1 MSGEPQEVFFDHEG
15 QSAVFL
21 ELGGSRC
28 AILINISR
36 QMPYNRFWY
45 LQFPNSD
52 DFMYLLRRLFPE
64 SLNQTFINVIAPE
77 WLEEFADNVKIG
89 NNHIYDHIF
98 IYTKIMM
105 IYLKIADTLQD
116 LIDDD
121 SASLSAVGRIQTM
134 VILFQPE
141 VQSIV
146 IRYSN

>member
-77 WLEEFADNVKIG
+77 WLEEFADNVKI
-89 NNHIYDHIF
+89 
-98 IYTKIMM
+98 
-105 IYLKIADTLQD
+105 ADTLQD

>member
-1 MSGEPQEVFFDHEG
+1 MII
-15 QSAVFL
+15 FL
-21 ELGGSRC
+21 
-28 AILINISR
+28 
-36 QMPYNRFWY
+36 
-45 LQFPNSD
+45 
-52 DFMYLLRRLFPE
+52 
-64 SLNQTFINVIAPE
+64 
-77 WLEEFADNVKIG
+77 
-89 NNHIYDHIF
+89 
-98 IYTKIMM
+98 YTKIMM

>member
-1 MSGEPQEVFFDHEG
+1 M
-15 QSAVFL
+15 
-21 ELGGSRC
+21 
-28 AILINISR
+28 
-36 QMPYNRFWY
+36 
-45 LQFPNSD
+45 
-52 DFMYLLRRLFPE
+52 
-64 SLNQTFINVIAPE
+64 IAPE